1 MFIFEDKV
9 MIQKSYLHTLLVFLM
24 IGFLSACKVQ
34 KKTAVNGDASA
45 LQRNVKKDVE
55 PLISAIKTDYI
66 LKDSSMIVMY
76 LKVDFE
82 NLDGSGLTSVAALN
96 KKFKTNWAYNPS
108 AGIKEKLE
116 SGRIE
121 MDANNAELEGNRLYL
136 KLEIPRLREYSEAI
150 FALEFI
156 DLSASRKFT
165 NQTLIDFNGTRPNHR
180 YGLFVNNSSRP
191 TFESFVLAGTP
202 IAFKSMNGKPQPL
215 YLKRYSSESLAALSP
230 MSTSKRDELTGFK
243 EEELISFM
251 SGETLNLS
259 KEGTYVLLDSS
270 EGVKNGFGFLV
281 VNNRYPRLT
290 KVEDLVE
297 PLIYMSTNDE
307 IKALKETEKFKESL
321 DLYFL
326 AMTAGKE
333 SLAKQIIKSYY
344 RRVEKANDLFST
356 YKEGWKTDKGMIYL
370 ILGPPSRIQRSGQ
383 REVWLYAQS
392 ANFSEIIF
400 TFYRKQNQ
408 FSEDHYELVRYPEYG
423 AYWYP
428 FVEAWRTG
436 SVLE

>member
-1 MFIFEDKV
+1 

-24 IGFLSACKVQ
+24 LGFLSACKVQ

-45 LQRNVKKDVE
+45 LQRNVKKDAE

-82 NLDGSGLTSVAALN
+82 NTVGSGLTSVAAIN
-96 KKFKTNWAYNPS
+96 KKFKTNWAYNPVG
-108 AGIKEKLE
+108 GIKEKLE
-116 SGRIE
+116 SGRVE
-121 MDANNAELEGNRLYL
+121 MDANNAELDGNRLYL
-136 KLEIPRLREYSEAI
+136 KIEIPRLREYSEAI
-150 FALEFI
+150 LALEFI

-180 YGLFVNNSSRP
+180 YGLFVNGSNRP

-202 IAFKSMNGKPQPL
+202 IVFKSINGTPQTL
-215 YLKRYSSESLAALSP
+215 YLKRYSSESPAALSP
-230 MSTSKRDELTGFK
+230 MSTSKRDDLNGFV
-243 EEELISFM
+243 EDETISFK

-270 EGVKNGFGFLV
+270 EGVNNGFGFLV
-281 VNNRYPRLT
+281 VNERYPRLT
-290 KVEDLVE
+290 QVEDLVE

-333 SLAKQIIKSYY
+333 ALAKQIIKSYY
-344 RRVEKANDLFST
+344 RRVEKANDLFTT